1 MSLKTARNLFVL
13 SLAPLVVMAALRS
26 TAEPEIGLVGAPA
39 ANAAPLKLATLK
51 AEARA
56 LVVHIDGP

>member
-1 MSLKTARNLFVL
+1 
-13 SLAPLVVMAALRS
+13 MAALRS
-26 TAEPEIGLVGAPA
+26 TAEAEIGFVGAPE
-39 ANAAPLKLATLK
+39 ANAAPLNLATLK

>member
-1 MSLKTARNLFVL
+1 MSLKTARNLFAL
-13 SLAPLVVMAALRS
+13 SFAPLLVMAALRS
-26 TAEPEIGLVGAPA
+26 TAEAEIGFVGAPE
-39 ANAAPLKLATLK
+39 ANAAPLNLATLK